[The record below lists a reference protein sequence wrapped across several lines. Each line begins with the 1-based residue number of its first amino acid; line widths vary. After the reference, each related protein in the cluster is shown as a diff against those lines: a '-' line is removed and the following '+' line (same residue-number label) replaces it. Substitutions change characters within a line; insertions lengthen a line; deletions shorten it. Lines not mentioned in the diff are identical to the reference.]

1 LDLLAAATADPTSKG
16 FVLMIEGSRIDMSAH
31 DHDAGSHY
39 YEIMQYQKTA
49 QVCEK
54 VITSLS
60 LSLSLSCLPVTDWLT
75 L

>member
-1 LDLLAAATADPTSKG
+1 
-16 FVLMIEGSRIDMSAH
+16 MIEGSRIDMSAH

-54 VITSLS
+54 VITCLSLS
-60 LSLSLSCLPVTDWLT
+60 LSLSLPCLPVCLISFTD
-75 L
+75 